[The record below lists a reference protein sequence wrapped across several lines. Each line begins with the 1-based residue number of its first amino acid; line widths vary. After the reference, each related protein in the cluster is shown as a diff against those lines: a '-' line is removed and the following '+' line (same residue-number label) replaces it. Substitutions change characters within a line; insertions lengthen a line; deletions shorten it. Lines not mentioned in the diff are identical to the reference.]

1 MQKHANAQTNV
12 NFRYGSTS
20 TVINQYINQYNNN
33 RYNKIRWKK
42 QKGRGWERKS
52 FLSTFSFKQLSR
64 K

>member
-33 RYNKIRWKK
+33 RYNKSDGKNRKEEG
-42 QKGRGWERKS
+42 GRERA
-52 FLSTFSFKQLSR
+52 F
-64 K
+64 